1 MGFFDF
7 LEEMFSF
14 PSQDCNDEEI
24 TVNVREYGFEPA
36 SDEIVLVAH
45 GDCKIMKNGGKEIGE
60 AFGKVHFI
68 TEETS
73 SQHLI
78 CCVTNKRILII
89 PQDNKANAKM
99 VFSIGSKVMGV
110 DWATRKIASSVF
122 FNNWLEY
129 TVEFKREEIESAEIS
144 LDFPDGTIVIV
155 KFKNNTTLYLR
166 TQDVGHS
173 MGITTSI
180 HQPEIF
186 MEES

>member
-7 LEEMFSF
+7 LEEIFSS
-14 PSQDCNDEEI
+14 PSQDSNDEEI

-36 SDEIVLVAH
+36 ADEVILVAH

-68 TEETS
+68 TEEAS

-110 DWATRKIASSVF
+110 DWATRKIASIIF

-129 TVEFKREEIESAEIS
+129 SVEFKREEIESAEIS
-144 LDFPDGTIVIV
+144 LDYPDGTIVIV

-166 TQDVGHS
+166 TQEVGHS

-180 HQPEIF
+180 YQPEIF
-186 MEES
+186 ME